1 MKIAIV
7 KLSALG
13 DIVNAMVVLQFIK
26 KNNPK
31 IKIDWVVEKAY
42 KELLS
47 NNPNVDKVH
56 TVNFKLAKQK
66 KSLPIFFKEIKK
78 IRQFGKFDIVIDM
91 QGLIKSAFVS
101 RMISSEVT
109 VGFHRSSSRESIS
122 SIFYSHKFKM
132 DYKENIICRNLSLV
146 ANSLNFTFKGN
157 EIQNKDPFLYPSK
170 KYIPSSFSKSMKNI
184 VLIPGASHPCKC
196 YPVEGYIKVI
206 KKIDANFIIIWGND
220 SEKLMA
226 EKIKK
231 LYPSVNISKKIS
243 LDELISLIKQS
254 DLIIGSDTGP
264 SHIAWGLNVPSII
277 LFGCTPGYRNTYET
291 NLNKIINSDSI
302 VNPLKI
308 NKNDYSISKIDANEI
323 VKIATL
329 ILSNSK

>member
-264 SHIAWGLNVPSII
+264 SHVSWGLNVPSII

>member
-47 NNPNVDKVH
+47 NNPNVNKVH

-196 YPVEGYIKVI
+196 YPAEGYIKVI
-206 KKIDANFIIIWGND
+206 KKIDANFIIIWGSD
-220 SEKLMA
+220 SEKLTA
-226 EKIKK
+226 KKIKK
-231 LYPSVNISKKIS
+231 LYPSVNISKKLS

-264 SHIAWGLNVPSII
+264 SHIAWGLNVPSVI

-291 NLNKIINSDSI
+291 KLNKIINSDSI

-308 NKNDYSISKIDANEI
+308 NKNDYSISKIDSNEI
-323 VKIATL
+323 AKIATL

>member
-47 NNPNVDKVH
+47 NNPNVNKVH

-206 KKIDANFIIIWGND
+206 KKIDANFIIIWGSD
-220 SEKLMA
+220 SEKLTA
-226 EKIKK
+226 KKIKK
-231 LYPSVNISKKIS
+231 LYPSVNISKKLS

-264 SHIAWGLNVPSII
+264 SHIAWGLNVPSVI

-291 NLNKIINSDSI
+291 KLNKIINSDSI

-308 NKNDYSISKIDANEI
+308 NKNDYSISKIDSNEI
-323 VKIATL
+323 AKIATL

>member
-47 NNPNVDKVH
+47 NNPNVNKVH

-206 KKIDANFIIIWGND
+206 KKIDANFIIIWGSD
-220 SEKLMA
+220 SEKLTA
-226 EKIKK
+226 KKIKK
-231 LYPSVNISKKIS
+231 LYPSVNISKKLS

-264 SHIAWGLNVPSII
+264 SHIAWGLNVPSVI

-291 NLNKIINSDSI
+291 KLNKIINSDSI

-308 NKNDYSISKIDANEI
+308 NKNDYSISKIDSNEI

-329 ILSNSK
+329 ILSNSE

>member
-47 NNPNVDKVH
+47 NNPNVNKVH

-184 VLIPGASHPCKC
+184 VFFSRS
-196 YPVEGYIKVI
+196 
-206 KKIDANFIIIWGND
+206 F
-220 SEKLMA
+220 S
-226 EKIKK
+226 
-231 LYPSVNISKKIS
+231 S
-243 LDELISLIKQS
+243 L
-254 DLIIGSDTGP
+254 
-264 SHIAWGLNVPSII
+264 
-277 LFGCTPGYRNTYET
+277 
-291 NLNKIINSDSI
+291 
-302 VNPLKI
+302 
-308 NKNDYSISKIDANEI
+308 
-323 VKIATL
+323 
-329 ILSNSK
+329 

>member
-47 NNPNVDKVH
+47 NNPNVNKVH

-206 KKIDANFIIIWGND
+206 KKIDANFIIIWGSD
-220 SEKLMA
+220 SEKLTA
-226 EKIKK
+226 KKIKK
-231 LYPSVNISKKIS
+231 LYPSVNISKKLS

-264 SHIAWGLNVPSII
+264 SHIAWGLNVPSVI

-291 NLNKIINSDSI
+291 KLNKIINSDSI

-308 NKNDYSISKIDANEI
+308 NKNDYSISKIDSNEI
-323 VKIATL
+323 AKIATL
-329 ILSNSK
+329 ILSVSK